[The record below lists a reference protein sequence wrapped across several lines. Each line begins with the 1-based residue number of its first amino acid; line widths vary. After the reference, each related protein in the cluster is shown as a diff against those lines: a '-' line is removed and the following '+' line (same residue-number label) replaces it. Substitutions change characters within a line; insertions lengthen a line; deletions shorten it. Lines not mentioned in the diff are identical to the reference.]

1 MSRSTLPMSSTC
13 HGQCFATHCDV
24 LRFAELCFRIELQA
38 TLRLTENNP
47 PLSHPAASVCERHTL
62 RPLLLRS
69 AHGILKNILTAFA
82 HTCASINCLPL
93 IRCEMIFKSAAGNAA
108 LCILRGINFQAASV
122 FHEKSCQQVPLQKED
137 FTSRHG
143 SDGVADRKVTPRTTR
158 QTTKISQPC
167 GTLSYSFSKNQVFKM
182 KI

>member
-1 MSRSTLPMSSTC
+1 MNTKWSRKRHVAQHSADVIDVPWAVFRDPLRCSPLRGTLLPN
-13 HGQCFATHCDV
+13 
-24 LRFAELCFRIELQA
+24 RI
-38 TLRLTENNP
+38 
-47 PLSHPAASVCERHTL
+47 ASDASPHWKQ
-62 RPLLLRS
+62 S
-69 AHGILKNILTAFA
+69 
-82 HTCASINCLPL
+82 CASINCLPL
-93 IRCEMIFKSAAGNAA
+93 IGGEMIFKSAAGNAA

-122 FHEKSCQQVPLQKED
+122 FHEKCCQQVPLQKED
-137 FTSRHG
+137 FTSHHG